1 MSDAVLRAVRDGLRE
16 RDAFAGV
23 SVERITLGDAAV
35 LVELSGPDGGSED
48 ERGGQAADPADAD
61 GSGPVRAG
69 LAHRP
74 RGPDPD
80 LAGVDVEALAAWALG
95 EGAAAGGDDAAAVA
109 RAVGVAA
116 LNALSAPSLDW
127 REGDPMAL
135 LSPDVERVATVGL
148 FRPAFR
154 KFDDV
159 EVRVV
164 ERDPVDPAAVS
175 TPPGVTVSTFG
186 PDEAATAMAD
196 AEVVFVT
203 GSALAYGGLDD
214 SLAAAPPAATVVVI
228 GASASTLP
236 DPLFEAGAD
245 VVAGAVVD
253 DPDAVRAAVRD
264 GACGTDLHDAG
275 VRKGYVAAADAAPAG
290 VDLGGDLDRDT
301 LDRDGSG
308 RSEPRSTRTDGA
320 TRDDST
326 GSDATETSKP

>member
-35 LVELSGPDGGSED
+35 LVELSGPD
-48 ERGGQAADPADAD
+48 ERTADRTDGDGEGADAD

-74 RGPDPD
+74 PGPDPD
-80 LAGVDVEALAAWALG
+80 LDGVDVEALAAWALG
-95 EGAAAGGDDAAAVA
+95 EGAAGGGDDAAAVA
-109 RAVGVAA
+109 RAVGVAT
-116 LNALSAPSLDW
+116 LNALSVPHVDW
-127 REGDPMAL
+127 RAGDPMAL

-196 AEVVFVT
+196 TDVVFVT
-203 GSALAYGGLDD
+203 GSTLAYGGLDD

-228 GASASTLP
+228 GASASTVP
-236 DPLFEAGAD
+236 GPLFEAGAD
-245 VVAGAVVD
+245 VVAGAAVD
-253 DPDAVRAAVRD
+253 DVDAVRAAVRD

-275 VRKGYVAAADAAPAG
+275 VMKGYVAAAAPTG
-290 VDLGGDLDRDT
+290 IDLDGERDT
-301 LDRDGSG
+301 DGPG
-308 RSEPRSTRTDGA
+308 STRADSA

>member
-23 SVERITLGDAAV
+23 SLERITLGDAAV
-35 LVELSGPDGGSED
+35 LVELSGPDG
-48 ERGGQAADPADAD
+48 RAADGTDAD
-61 GSGPVRAG
+61 RATESGPDLTA

-74 RGPDPD
+74 RGPDPNIE
-80 LAGVDVEALAAWALG
+80 GVDVETLAEWALG
-95 EGAAAGGDDAAAVA
+95 EGPTAGGDDAAAVA
-109 RAVGVAA
+109 RSVGVAT
-116 LNALSAPSLDW
+116 LNALSVPFVDW
-127 REGDPMAL
+127 RAGDPMAL

-203 GSALAYGGLDD
+203 GSTLTYGGLAD

-236 DPLFEAGAD
+236 GPLFEAGAD

-253 DPDAVRAAVRD
+253 DPDGVRAAVRD

-275 VRKGYVAAADAAPAG
+275 VRKGYVAATDATPRG
-290 VDLGGDLDRDT
+290 IDLDGDPDT
-301 LDRDGSG
+301 D
-308 RSEPRSTRTDGA
+308 EPGSTRADGA
-320 TRDDST
+320 TSDDST
-326 GSDATETSKP
+326 ERDATETSNP